1 MRTNHAYMNPNLP
14 PEARAADLLPR
25 LTLAEKIGQ
34 MTQVEKNSI
43 DPDDIAR
50 LGLGSILSGGGGVPE
65 PNTAV
70 SWRKNGGSVGATVPA
85 GHSPALR
92 GGCGAW
98 AQQCLRSHHFSAQHW
113 PGGNS

>member
-1 MRTNHAYMNPNLP
+1 MSNTYAYKDPTLP
-14 PEARAADLLPR
+14 PAERAADLLTH

-50 LGLGSILSGGGGVPE
+50 LSLGSILSGGGGVPD

-70 SWRKNGGSVGATVPA
+70 SWRDMVQGFQQKTSPYPTSTPSSSSRSNGD
-85 GHSPALR
+85 
-92 GGCGAW
+92 
-98 AQQCLRSHHFSAQHW
+98 
-113 PGGNS
+113 